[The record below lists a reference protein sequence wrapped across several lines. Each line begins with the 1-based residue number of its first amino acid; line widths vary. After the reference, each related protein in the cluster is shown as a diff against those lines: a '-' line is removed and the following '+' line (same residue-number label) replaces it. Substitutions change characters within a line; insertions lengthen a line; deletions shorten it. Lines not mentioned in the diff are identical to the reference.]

1 MKQSQCGLIV
11 AMQQITF
18 LSIAKTH
25 YYNLFYELYGGV
37 HSIPFQIVTTDY
49 HEYIARTL
57 LRNVCF
63 IHVVLKGTI

>member
-25 YYNLFYELYGGV
+25 YNLFYELHGGV
-37 HSIPFQIVTTDY
+37 HSIPFKIVTTDY
-49 HEYIARTL
+49 HECIARTL

-63 IHVVLKGTI
+63 IHIVLKGTI